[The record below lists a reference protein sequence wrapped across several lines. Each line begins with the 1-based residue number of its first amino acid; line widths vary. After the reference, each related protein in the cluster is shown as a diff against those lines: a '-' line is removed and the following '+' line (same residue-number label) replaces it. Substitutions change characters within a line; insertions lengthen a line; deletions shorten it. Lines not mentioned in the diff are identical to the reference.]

1 MNKKIENIIIKIRVV
16 WRKFIYMFPVF
27 LRKLWNLIK
36 RPFQKASIKAGS
48 YFRKLFRREMS
59 KLETQELFLKKVAN
73 LTSSGIVHIKNPTLR
88 NLTDAVYH
96 TENYVCILVVN
107 RENFFE
113 FTELR
118 KWFDKYGDKKG
129 E

>member
-1 MNKKIENIIIKIRVV
+1 ML
-16 WRKFIYMFPVF
+16 PVF
-27 LRKLWNLIK
+27 LRKLWGAIK
-36 RPFQKASIKAGS
+36 SPFQKASIKAGS

-59 KLETQELFLKKVAN
+59 KLETQELFLKNVAN
-73 LTSSGIVHIKNPTLR
+73 LTSRGIVHIKNPTLR

-96 TENYVCILVVN
+96 PENYVCILVVN

-118 KWFDKYGDKKG
+118 KWFDQYGEKKG
-129 E
+129 AK